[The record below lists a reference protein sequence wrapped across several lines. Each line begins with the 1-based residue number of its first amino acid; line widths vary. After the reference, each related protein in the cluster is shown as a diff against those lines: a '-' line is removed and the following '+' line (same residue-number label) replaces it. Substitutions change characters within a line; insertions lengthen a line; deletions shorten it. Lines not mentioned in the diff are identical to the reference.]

1 MVDSQKFPSYT
12 DALKSNSITTD
23 GFIES
28 TKMVWKSRKIFISMY
43 LFILKWWPVKKNC
56 KHIQD
61 FETMATTFQNEAEK
75 NEAALESELL

>member
-12 DALKSNSITTD
+12 DALNSNPSTTD

-28 TKMVWKSRKIFISMY
+28 IKMVWKSQKIFISMY
-43 LFILKWWPVKKNC
+43 LFIYLKIMTSKKNC

-61 FETMATTFQNEAEK
+61 FETMATTF
-75 NEAALESELL
+75 